1 MEIGKKQKLIYK
13 KENGRGHVEIY
24 RHKDPIMDNIIILN
38 GVNGNTKFDNTW
50 VIEKDLPNFI
60 KSLESEGY
68 TLTKEKEN
76 DKISQK
82 DPK

>member
-1 MEIGKKQKLIYK
+1 
-13 KENGRGHVEIY
+13 
-24 RHKDPIMDNIIILN
+24 MDNIIILN

-60 KSLESEGY
+60 KSLEGEGY
-68 TLTKEKEN
+68 TLTKEKED